1 MRGLKVPPIDERT
14 RIIDATGLILG
25 RMASIVAKR
34 LLNGEKI
41 IIVNA
46 EKAVV
51 SGDRHMIIRH
61 YHDYLQIGHPGKG
74 PLHPRRPD
82 RIVKRAIRGMLP
94 YKWPRGK
101 EAFRR
106 LIVYMGVPEELKGRP
121 LETIPEASAGKLK
134 CKYITIEELSKH
146 IQG

>member
-1 MRGLKVPPIDERT
+1 MDERT
-14 RIIDATGLILG
+14 SIIDATGLVLG
-25 RMASIVAKR
+25 RMASIIAKR

-46 EKAVV
+46 EKAVI
-51 SGDRHMIIRH
+51 SGDKHMIIRR
-61 YHDYLQIGHPGKG
+61 YHDYLQIGHIGRG

-94 YKWPRGK
+94 YKWPRGRA
-101 EAFRR
+101 AFKR
-106 LIVYMGVPEELKGRP
+106 LRVYMGVPAELKGKP
-121 LETIPEASAGKLK
+121 METIQEASANKLRGR
-134 CKYITIEELSKH
+134 YITIMELSKH